1 MATAHVSGFYL
12 FNLLHVAAQC
22 IDPKRKTVHA
32 MCTVTKLNDTSLLHI
47 VVHCIKQMAM
57 HNDVQQR
64 DVIQFGYNENVVHC
78 IGSKRQS
85 I

>member
-1 MATAHVSGFYL
+1 
-12 FNLLHVAAQC
+12 
-22 IDPKRKTVHA
+22 
-32 MCTVTKLNDTSLLHI
+32 
-47 VVHCIKQMAM
+47 VHCIKQMAM